1 MNWVECVPNFSEGRD
16 LSVVESIAE
25 SMRQIKGAH
34 LLHVDPESDTNRCVM
49 TLIGQ
54 PSAIEDALFEGIRVA
69 AELLDLRKHHGSHP
83 RMGVA
88 DVVPFVPWVG
98 TDLADCSGSA
108 TRLAGRV
115 GRELKLPGWLY
126 GAAARHPE
134 NRYLHDIRRGQF
146 EGLEGKFKEKLV
158 DFGPQFPHPSAGA
171 LAIGARPVLVA
182 MNCTLDTDDVR
193 LAKNL
198 AARLREFQNV
208 RRSTDG
214 AVSSRNKV
222 GLPGLRA
229 MGWYSSRDG
238 RAQVTM
244 NLTNTNDAPPHLV
257 FEALNRLCALT
268 QNAIV
273 GTELVGLIPEALLLQ
288 AGQYFSPSSS
298 DGVAAGIQNL
308 RLGVIH
314 NFEPE
319 ERIIERV
326 LVRRGL
332 SG

>member
-1 MNWVECVPNFSEGRD
+1 MSWVECVPNFSEGRD
-16 LSVVESIAE
+16 LSVVESIA
-25 SMRQIKGAH
+25 SAMRQVNGAH

-49 TLIGQ
+49 TLMG
-54 PSAIEDALFEGIRVA
+54 PSSAVEDALFEGIRVA
-69 AELLDLRKHHGSHP
+69 SEVLDLRKHHGSHP
-83 RMGVA
+83 RMGAA
-88 DVVPFVPWVG
+88 DVVPFVPWG
-98 TDLADCSGSA
+98 DTDISDCAASA
-108 TRLAGRV
+108 SRLAARV
-115 GRELKLPGWLY
+115 GGELELPGWLY
-126 GAAARHPE
+126 GAAAVHAE
-134 NRYLHDIRRGQF
+134 NHYLHDIRRGQF
-146 EGLEGKFKEKLV
+146 EGLEAKFKEKRV
-158 DFGPQFPHPSAGA
+158 DFGPQSPHPSAGA
-171 LAIGARPVLVA
+171 VAIGARPLLVA

-214 AVSSRNKV
+214 AVRSRSKV

-229 MGWYSSRDG
+229 MGWYSARDG

-257 FEALNRLCALT
+257 FEALSRLCALT
-268 QNAIV
+268 RNSV
-273 GTELVGLIPEALLLQ
+273 LGTELVGMIPERLLVQ
-288 AGQYFSPSSS
+288 AGAYFSPSSS
-298 DGVAAGIQNL
+298 DSVAAGIKNL

-314 NFEPE
+314 NFVPE

-326 LVRRGL
+326 LAHRGL